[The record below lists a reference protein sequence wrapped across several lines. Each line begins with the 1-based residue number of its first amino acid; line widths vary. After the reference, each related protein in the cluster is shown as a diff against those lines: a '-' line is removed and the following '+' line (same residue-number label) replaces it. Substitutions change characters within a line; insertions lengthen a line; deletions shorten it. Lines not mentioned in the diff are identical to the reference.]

1 MSTSTTLP
9 FLSAF
14 TERRRDAF
22 GLPRGPQLLLPS
34 PDGHDGGGAGGG
46 TGGDGSG
53 TDGAAGGA
61 GGAGTGTPGGQGGTD
76 LGFPENTPWRDMQPD
91 EQIAY
96 WQHQA
101 RKHEQRATQ
110 RGDYDQLKAK
120 ADKFDQLE
128 REKLTP
134 SEQALA
140 EARDAAK
147 AEGRAEAA
155 REANS
160 SAVKAMLE
168 VTLQA
173 RGKNTEQ
180 VESLL
185 RHTNFETFVTDG
197 APDTAAIIAHA
208 DSIAGPVT
216 GGGNGRGP
224 DLGQGNRGQHS
235 RASGVSAGAE
245 MFAASRGKT
254 S

>member
-1 MSTSTTLP
+1 MSTSTTMP

-14 TERRRDAF
+14 AERRRDAF
-22 GLPRGPQLLLPS
+22 GLPRGPRLLLPS

-46 TGGDGSG
+46 TGGDGSATG
-53 TDGAAGGA
+53 SAAGGA
-61 GGAGTGTPGGQGGTD
+61 SGTGTGTQGGQGGTD
-76 LGFPENTPWRDMQPD
+76 NGFPENTPLAEMTA
-91 EQIAY
+91 EQQVAY
-96 WQHQA
+96 WKHQA

-110 RGDYDQLKAK
+110 RGDYDELKAK

-140 EARDAAK
+140 EAREAAK

-173 RGKNTEQ
+173 RGKTAEQ
-180 VESLL
+180 VEGLL

-224 DLGQGNRGQHS
+224 DFGQGNRGQHGK
-235 RASGVSAGAE
+235 ATGVSAGAE
-245 MFAASRGKT
+245 MYAASRGKT